1 MPLRMPRARVVV
13 LAVAVLALAGVGVTA
28 LLADEADDASAST
41 TTTTRLVEVTI
52 GAVSETV
59 AVTGTLAP
67 AASESLSFGAAGTV
81 TSVAVAEGDEISAG
95 DVLATLDS
103 AELASAVAEAEAD
116 LASAEATLADH
127 VASGASDAQV
137 EASETAVAVAEDR
150 LAVAAEDLAG
160 AEIVAGID
168 GVVTGVTITEGEQ
181 LGTGGTSGTGV
192 TGAQSAAGAAQQ
204 AGTTA
209 HVTVQSRG
217 AYEVVLPVD
226 VTQVDQVAV
235 GQAVAVSPSNAATGG
250 QAGGLQALARR
261 FGGGQQAGGQ
271 QAGGQQPVDSSA
283 TATGEVV
290 DVAALADASSGVAT
304 YDVTVT
310 FEGDPDTF
318 FVGATVEATITISE
332 VEDAVL
338 VPAQAVETGED
349 GTATVTVD
357 VDGARETREVVLGA
371 TSAGQVQV
379 VSGVAPGETVVV
391 ETVTVAPTGDAEG
404 QGQLP
409 EGIPQELL
417 ERGFPGGGQGGGF
430 RQQGGGQ

>member
-271 QAGGQQPVDSSA
+271 QPVDSSA